1 MCDILFFI
9 LTTDFACSFSV
20 SFMCKVVVYLRDFL
34 FLEILLYC
42 FKLATAFFHLATRA
56 TCSEHALCVLSESV
70 SVD

>member
-9 LTTDFACSFSV
+9 LTTEFACSFSV
-20 SFMCKVVVYLRDFL
+20 SFKCKVVVYLRDFL

-56 TCSEHALCVLSESV
+56 QSV
-70 SVD
+70 VRLYLERQEGGW

>member
-9 LTTDFACSFSV
+9 LTTEFACSFSI
-20 SFMCKVVVYLRDFL
+20 SFKCKVVVYLRDFL